1 MDNPWTDLFGVTNR
15 HNAQRRW
22 GIVATICDW
31 LPMYGEPNSST
42 GVEMIERL
50 LAAHRNEIR
59 NFIGRRS
66 GSVVLKR
73 TTVDD
78 LYQETATAAL
88 ASAESFE
95 YVNDAGFISWISTIA
110 RRVISQSLRGAGGR
124 MSTVRIRRAESSGI
138 GVSETHLFAPNRTP
152 SSAVA
157 DRELSASLVKVLR
170 KLPSDYRTVLQLSQI
185 EERPLTEVA
194 MRMNRTKSATCMLIA
209 RAMAMLRE
217 MLRED

>member
-1 MDNPWTDLFGVTNR
+1 MEIDS
-15 HNAQRRW
+15 AS
-22 GIVATICDW
+22 CDR
-31 LPMYGEPNSST
+31 LPMYGEPNNSAS
-42 GVEMIERL
+42 VQAIERL
-50 LAAHRNEIR
+50 LITHRNEIR

-66 GSVVLKR
+66 GSMVLQR

-95 YVNDAGFISWISTIA
+95 IVGEANFIRWVSTIA
-110 RRVISQSLRGAGGR
+110 RRVISHSLRGQQGR

-138 GVSETHLFAPNRTP
+138 GVSEARLYAPNRTP

-157 DRELSASLVKVLR
+157 DSERSASLVKILR
-170 KLPSDYRTVLQLSQI
+170 KLPPDYRTVLQLSQI
-185 EERPLTEVA
+185 EELPLTEVA
-194 MRMNRTKSATCMLIA
+194 TRMNRTKGATCMLIA

-217 MLRED
+217 KLREDWP